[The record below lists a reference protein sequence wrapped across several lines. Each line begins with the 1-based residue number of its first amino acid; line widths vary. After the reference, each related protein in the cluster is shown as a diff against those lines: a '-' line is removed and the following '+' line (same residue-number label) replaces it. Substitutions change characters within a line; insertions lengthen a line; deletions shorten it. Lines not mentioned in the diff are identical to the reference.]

1 MAVDLDRSCS
11 YLCVMYRILTIIA
24 LLTLPAAG
32 WSAQA
37 GEASPARPAEY
48 MIYQYPDVSLVVKI
62 DAPET
67 EFESQIYGPEDALI
81 KSSELPF
88 GRIGPL
94 YQYIGAVD
102 TPRQLMIKVSPGR
115 SVERSRINMELIQL
129 PDRDRNSA
137 ALAQAYRL
145 LSYGTEAVHSSDS
158 TTWAM
163 KTYTLRN
170 AARAFAGLGWE
181 EMRLWSEF
189 YAAHLVLHK
198 LNDVVLTLELAREIQ
213 DAARIAGFEM
223 IELVAR
229 ILESDALIAA
239 GGSGSD
245 KIAAAR
251 LDQAHAVLDRVVIM
265 ASQQGLKSEQA
276 RALFNDGLVYERQ
289 GQLDAAVRQF
299 QRALDVSVT
308 TEDTELVNEIR
319 GTAASAYET
328 LGRTAGAIE
337 MLEDIGDDLQSD
349 AAQEVTHNLSERGR
363 LLNSTYRYEEAVQ
376 ELTRALNVQKPN
388 PGLTS
393 WGPTGLALAW
403 SYYSLG
409 DMEQAVSLILE
420 SIPRTPQA
428 GNTDALIQA
437 YGSLAH
443 FYRDQGDYGQMVFY
457 REKQGAMIASDLR
470 RAEFLFDSAMDAW
483 RRDGRSSVRAGELLS
498 QARQQAIRNG
508 QTVQAH
514 RAGLHLCLLRMG
526 MSGSGACANP
536 DIRQHRDALRRSG
549 LPKLALEAEFLMAKI
564 QRREG
569 QSGIALVTLENL
581 IDEIR
586 FYRQTLPGVL
596 GAWYWQTK
604 AELFQEFMAITL
616 EQSGSTSQKPVDGTR
631 AVLALDRIRLIEAD
645 ERSTAG
651 GIVDQRQDESLRAL
665 LAQREAASGSE
676 AESLARQA
684 GGELQALRNVFEPA
698 VSPLNPASL
707 EKLLAGLSSNESL
720 LTYYFSESAD
730 YALIGNRQSMSLLML
745 SGATTVAARLGEIRD
760 NVSRSST
767 PVISELDFMGRV
779 LVKPVLGMLTRK
791 LYLLPAG
798 PLNGFPFNALRVDG
812 RFLAETH
819 DVVNLMNLS
828 SVAGNRAV
836 LKQGYADRVFLAG
849 SPQSSRELFSYDVQA
864 SPEITSMTDRF
875 VGPGLHIIQGV
886 ALNREEFRDD
896 RFTEAGLIHLAI
908 PGTIDLAF
916 PDRSGLLMSQTG
928 NDPAIRNL
936 SPLDI
941 RGLDFKAVLAVLSQ
955 TTTVGANRSDF
966 DSRMGFVSDFLDG
979 GVENVLVSFWFDE
992 SSGSVDF
999 LRKFYAELGATGDIA
1014 EALSITRNARLKS
1027 GDEANFRS
1035 WAGFQLFIR

>member
-1 MAVDLDRSCS
+1 MAVDLERSGS
-11 YLCVMYRILTIIA
+11 YLCVMYRILMIIA
-24 LLTLPAAG
+24 VLTVPAAG

-62 DAPET
+62 DSPET
-67 EFESQIYGPEDALI
+67 EFESKIYGPEDALI

-88 GRIGPL
+88 ARIGPL

-102 TPRQLMIKVSPGR
+102 MPRQLMIKVSPGR
-115 SVERSRINMELIQL
+115 SVERSRISMELIQL

-145 LSYGTEAVHSSDS
+145 LSYGTEAVYSSDS

-213 DAARIAGFEM
+213 DSARIAGLEM
-223 IELVAR
+223 IELAAR

-308 TEDTELVNEIR
+308 TDDTELVNEIR
-319 GTAASAYET
+319 GTAASTYEM

-337 MLEDIGDDLQSD
+337 MLEDIGDNLQSD
-349 AAQEVTHNLSERGR
+349 AAQEMTHNLSERGR

-376 ELTRALNVQKPN
+376 ELTQALNVQKSN

-428 GNTDALIQA
+428 GNTDALVQA

-457 REKQGAMIASDLR
+457 REKQGALIASDLR

-483 RRDGRSSVRAGELLS
+483 RRDGGSSVKAGELLS

-514 RAGLHLCLLRMG
+514 RAGLHWCLLRIG
-526 MSGSGACANP
+526 IAGSGACATA
-536 DIRQHRDALRRSG
+536 DIRQHQDALRRSG
-549 LPKLALEAEFLMAKI
+549 LPKMALEAEFLMAKI
-564 QRREG
+564 HRLEG
-569 QSGIALVTLENL
+569 QSGKALGLLENL

-604 AELFQEFMAITL
+604 AELFREFMAISL

-631 AVLALDRIRLIEAD
+631 VVLALDRIRLIEAD
-645 ERSTAG
+645 ERATAG

-665 LAQREAASGSE
+665 LAQRETASGSE

-698 VSPLNPASL
+698 VSPLTPAL
-707 EKLLAGLSSNESL
+707 LDKLLAGLTSDESL

-730 YALIGNRQSMSLLML
+730 YALIGNRQSMSLLKL
-745 SGATTVAARLGEIRD
+745 SGATTVAGRLGELRD
-760 NVSRSST
+760 SVGRSSM
-767 PVISELDFMGRV
+767 PVLSELDFMGRI
-779 LVKPVLGMLTRK
+779 LLKPVLKMLTRK

-828 SVAGNRAV
+828 SVAGNRAS
-836 LKQGYADRVFLAG
+836 LKPGYADRVFLAG
-849 SPQSSRELFSYDVQA
+849 NPQSSRELFNYDVQA
-864 SPEITSMTDRF
+864 APEIISMTDRF

-886 ALNREEFRDD
+886 ALNRDEFKDD

-916 PDRSGLLMSQTG
+916 PDRSSLLMSQTG

-936 SPLDI
+936 SPRDI
-941 RGLDFKAVLAVLSQ
+941 RGLDFKAFLAVLSQ

-979 GVENVLVSFWFDE
+979 GVENVLVSFWSDE
-992 SSGSVDF
+992 NSGSVSF
-999 LRKFYAELGATGDIA
+999 LRKFYDELKATGDIA